1 MKVLLLDT
9 VHHALPGGLRDM
21 GFEVLEAYTA
31 TGDALQQLLAV
42 ADGIIIRSR
51 FPVNENILQAAPK
64 LKFIGRVGAGMENI
78 EVAAAEARG
87 VQLFNAP
94 EGNRNAVGEHAL
106 GMLLMLFNNLR
117 RADAQVRAGK
127 WLREANRGIELEGKT
142 VGIIG
147 YGYMGSAFAGKLR
160 GFDVEV
166 LAYDKYKTGFG
177 NDQVQE
183 VSLET
188 LQVKADVLSIHLPQ
202 TDETRFMVN
211 QAFIAAFAKPFYLI
225 NTARGKIVETDAL
238 VKALEQKKV
247 LGACLDVLE
256 YEKSSFEHM
265 FGKVG
270 EQAPDLPEAFR
281 YLLEAENVLLSP
293 HIAGWTVESN
303 RKMAEVLLNKIEDWK
318 DGTSV

>member
-9 VHHALPGGLRDM
+9 VHPALPEGLQRLD
-21 GFEVLEAYTA
+21 FDVIEAYTQ
-31 TGDALQQLLAV
+31 TGDHLQRLLAI
-42 ADGIIIRSR
+42 ADGLVIRSR
-51 FPVNENILQAAPK
+51 FPVTEQILQQATK

-78 EVAAAEARG
+78 DTAAAHSRG
-87 VQLFNAP
+87 IQLFNAP

-106 GMLLMLFNNLR
+106 GMLLMLFNNLK
-117 RADAQVRAGK
+117 RADAEVRSGK
-127 WLREANRGIELEGKT
+127 WLREENRGHELEGKA

-147 YGYMGSAFAGKLR
+147 YGHMGSAFAEKLR

-188 LQVKADVLSIHLPQ
+188 LQAKAEVLSLHVPQ

-211 QAFIAAFAKPFYLI
+211 EIFLDAFEKPFYLI
-225 NTARGKIVETDAL
+225 NTARGKVVETQAL
-238 VKALEQKKV
+238 VRALQQGKV

-256 YEKSSFEHM
+256 YEKSSFEDM
-265 FGKVG
+265 FGG
-270 EQAPDLPEAFR
+270 GDRQLPEAFQ
-281 YLLEAENVLLSP
+281 YLLRAENVVLSP
-293 HIAGWTVESN
+293 HIAGWTMESN
-303 RKMAEVLLNKIEDWK
+303 RKMAEVLLNKIEYWK
-318 DGTSV
+318 DEAGF